1 MLITILTVL
10 AILYAPFAVLQLNYG
25 LHKLG
30 YYIETKLKEQEQED
44 ERGNT
49 DV

>member
-30 YYIETKLKEQEQED
+30 YYIETKLKED
-44 ERGNT
+44 KAKERGEQ
-49 DV
+49 

>member
-30 YYIETKLKEQEQED
+30 YYIEVKLKEYKANK
-44 ERGNT
+44 RGKHN
-49 DV
+49 D